1 MEEEADVAARYTAL
15 IPVLVTPAVRDQL
28 DDEAEEQGV
37 SRGELVRG
45 YIDAA
50 LPKK

>member
-1 MEEEADVAARYTAL
+1 MAARYTAL
-15 IPVLVTPAVRDQL
+15 IPVLVTPAVRDRL
-28 DDEAEEQGV
+28 DEEAEDQGI

-45 YIDAA
+45 YIDAG

>member
-1 MEEEADVAARYTAL
+1 MAARFTAL
-15 IPVLVTPAVRDQL
+15 IPVLVTPAVRDRL
-28 DDEAEEQGV
+28 DDEAQEQGI

-50 LPKK
+50 LPAK